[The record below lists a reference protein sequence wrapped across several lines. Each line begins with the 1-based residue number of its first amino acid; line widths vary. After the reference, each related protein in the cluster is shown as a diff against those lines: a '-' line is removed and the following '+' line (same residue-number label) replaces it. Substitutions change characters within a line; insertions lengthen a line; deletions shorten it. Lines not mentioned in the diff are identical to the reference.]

1 MNRNP
6 RYKAREEQSED
17 ANHDCKCA
25 PGRLPRRPA
34 SGIRAFSL
42 DHLVGAG
49 EQGRRHVEAERL
61 RGNQIDYKLELRRLL
76 DWYIAGLGPA
86 QHLVD
91 VICRASKT
99 FDVTW
104 AIGHEA

>member
-25 PGRLPRRPA
+25 PERLPRRPA
-34 SGIRAFSL
+34 AGIRAFSF

-49 EQGRRHVEAERL
+49 EQCWRYVESKSIRCLEIYDELNFGRVLHRQVGGLLALEDP
-61 RGNQIDYKLELRRLL
+61 ID
-76 DWYIAGLGPA
+76 IAGRK
-86 QHLVD
+86 QVWID
-91 VICRASKT
+91 RIR
-99 FDVTW
+99 
-104 AIGHEA
+104 